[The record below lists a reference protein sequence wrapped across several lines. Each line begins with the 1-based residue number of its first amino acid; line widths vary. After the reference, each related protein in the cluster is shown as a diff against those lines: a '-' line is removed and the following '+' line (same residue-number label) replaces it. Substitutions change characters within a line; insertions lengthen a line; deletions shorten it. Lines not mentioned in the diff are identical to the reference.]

1 MATTDDIK
9 GDINDL
15 NQIAKTQ
22 QSDKKLKEKLSEL
35 ISFDVDA
42 KQ

>member
-15 NQIAKTQ
+15 IRIAKTK
-22 QSDKKLKEKLSEL
+22 QSDKKLKEKLSEI
-35 ISFDVDA
+35 ISFNVDA